1 MFRTQGIYLDI
12 SCDSKPADYYED
24 IFHHDLMKARQ
35 QKILFFIKKH
45 QFHPTKNLDQLK

>member
-24 IFHHDLMKARQ
+24 IFQSWFDESKAT
-35 QKILFFIKKH
+35 KDFIFYKEASVSPH
-45 QFHPTKNLDQLK
+45 